1 VKGRRFIVAGAAAAL
16 TSVALLLG
24 GVLTGGTAPTEA
36 SAVALAPHLDAPTGG
51 TLVPQLQQ
59 HVRANPDDVHGLALL
74 GLAYQQ
80 RARETGNPS
89 YYTKSQGV
97 LARAVR
103 LAPDDLLATGGL
115 GALALSRHR
124 FREALSLGRRA
135 LAISPSTAR
144 GYGIVGDALLE
155 LGRYEEAFEA
165 FNQMASLK
173 PGLASYAR
181 VSYARELTGDVA
193 GAAEAMQLALD
204 AAVGQA
210 EALAWTHTQLGKL
223 YWSHG
228 RIRAAELEYRAALA
242 AYPGYVFA
250 VDALAQVEAARG
262 RLQRAIS
269 LERRAAEAIPLPQ
282 FVGNLRDLY
291 EVSGRTSEAQ
301 RQSALIGAIER
312 LLNANGVK
320 TDLEAALFDVDHAVR
335 LPHALVLA
343 RSAWRERPSIDGD
356 DVLAWAL
363 ARNGRCGE
371 ALRFSKRALRLG
383 TLDAP
388 KFFHRGMIERCLGHP
403 GEARRWFRR
412 ALDLN
417 PHFSLLWAPV
427 ARRYAA

>member
-1 VKGRRFIVAGAAAAL
+1 MTA
-16 TSVALLLG
+16 VALLLG
-24 GVLTGGTAPTEA
+24 GILTSGTASTKA
-36 SAVALAPHLDAPTGG
+36 AAVALAPRLDAPAGG
-51 TLVPQLQQ
+51 SLVPQLQEQ
-59 HVRANPDDVHGLALL
+59 VRANPDDVHGLALL

-103 LAPDDLLATGGL
+103 LVPDDLLATGGL

-124 FREALSLGRRA
+124 FRAALSLGRRA

-144 GYGIVGDALLE
+144 GHGIVGDALVE
-155 LGRYEEAFEA
+155 LGRYEEAFAA
-165 FNQMASLK
+165 FNRMASLK

-193 GAAEAMQLALD
+193 GAREAMQLALD
-204 AAVGQA
+204 AALGQP

-223 YWSHG
+223 YWSQG
-228 RIRAAELEYRAALA
+228 RIRAAELEYQAALA

-250 VDALAQVEAARG
+250 VDGLAQVEAARG

-269 LERRAAEAIPLPQ
+269 LDRRAAEAIPLPQ
-282 FVGNLRDLY
+282 FVGALRDLY
-291 EVSGRTSEAQ
+291 EVSGRTRAAQ
-301 RQSALIGAIER
+301 RQNNLIGAIER
-312 LLNANGVK
+312 LLNANGVR
-320 TDLEAALFDVDHAVR
+320 TDLETALFDVDHAVR

-383 TLDAP
+383 TLDAS
-388 KFFHRGMIERCLGHP
+388 KFFHRGMIERCLGHSV
-403 GEARRWFRR
+403 EAKRWFHR

-417 PHFSLLWAPV
+417 PYFSLLWAPV
-427 ARRYAA
+427 ARKYAA